1 MTNINQEDHGPEIQG
16 TVQALLREAMVA
28 QAAELAG
35 GGQHQAA
42 ADLLEPLLALKQP
55 LLPALDLAARVAARQ
70 GDLAKAADLWERAAA
85 LVPEERSY
93 PRLARQTRRWQRW
106 PRLWV
111 PARLAGVAL
120 VTLLMVGSIVTLAT
134 SLERRVAHLP
144 TGPATAG
151 VQPTDMPTRLAP
163 TRVASTPT
171 PAAPR
176 LDGAA
181 RASLAE
187 VPAWSQLSV
196 SQEGAGLRLG
206 GRVLSHADLVAAAAH
221 LAALGG
227 VNWVDASG
235 VTVAPPDL
243 AARVTGAL
251 AADPS
256 LSRVEV
262 TQRGDGVVIHGIV
275 TTEDER
281 RVAEVVAGEI
291 DGVAWVD
298 ARGLQV
304 EPLNVASTLAAVLS
318 GDRRTA
324 DLDVRVEDTADGV
337 FVEGA
342 LADVA
347 AQQAVLAV
355 LREATG
361 QVIVPVHLTL
371 APPERTYTVQPG
383 DSLWGIASRLLNGER
398 AWPLLYD
405 LNRDVITRPELIHP
419 GDVLRLPPD

>member
-1 MTNINQEDHGPEIQG
+1 
-16 TVQALLREAMVA
+16 
-28 QAAELAG
+28 
-35 GGQHQAA
+35 
-42 ADLLEPLLALKQP
+42 
-55 LLPALDLAARVAARQ
+55 
-70 GDLAKAADLWERAAA
+70 
-85 LVPEERSY
+85 
-93 PRLARQTRRWQRW
+93 
-106 PRLWV
+106 
-111 PARLAGVAL
+111 
-120 VTLLMVGSIVTLAT
+120 
-134 SLERRVAHLP
+134 
-144 TGPATAG
+144 
-151 VQPTDMPTRLAP
+151 
-163 TRVASTPT
+163 
-171 PAAPR
+171 
-176 LDGAA
+176 
-181 RASLAE
+181 
-187 VPAWSQLSV
+187 
-196 SQEGAGLRLG
+196 
-206 GRVLSHADLVAAAAH
+206 VLSHADLVAAAAH

-304 EPLNVASTLAAVLS
+304 EPLNVASTLAAALS